1 MDCYDFVPKV
11 DHPAQIISGATATLG
26 LRCLFT
32 SEDYDCHGLS
42 KEVRTGLIFWA
53 RTAARRVA
61 GFNILLKASLP
72 VAWSSMTVRDSE
84 NLNH

>member
-1 MDCYDFVPKV
+1 MTSFQKLTTRHKLSREQQQPLDFDVSLLQRITTAMGFRRK
-11 DHPAQIISGATATLG
+11 SGPDSFFG
-26 LRCLFT
+26 
-32 SEDYDCHGLS
+32 
-42 KEVRTGLIFWA
+42 A